1 MLNERRRPARGW
13 PALAVLLLAAPA
25 SAGTSIVAAGQSF
38 DVGRPVV
45 LWNEAE
51 GFVYADR
58 NPYVGPQAVIEGVF
72 LRLAMEW
79 DGFSVTPEEIVASGD
94 TAVALGRYRG
104 TSKASGMPVDAQ
116 FAHVWKLADGKVV
129 SYQQYTDTAQFRD
142 AVAMARAA
150 EV

>member
-1 MLNERRRPARGW
+1 MSRDTAELVRSLYEAFAQGDVPY
-13 PALAVLLLAAPA
+13 VLGKFSPEL
-25 SAGTSIVAAGQSF
+25 V
-38 DVGRPVV
+38 
-45 LWNEAE
+45 WNEAE

-79 DGFSVTPEEIVASGD
+79 AGFSVTPEEIVASGD